1 MAIFRGLNGEVPVDI
16 CDHTL
21 RGFLDLYGS
30 SGDLFSLIIY
40 DLALYLD
47 LLSERRECKGHEG
60 KTEGDKA

>member
-40 DLALYLD
+40 DLSLYLD
-47 LLSERRECKGHEG
+47 LLSE
-60 KTEGDKA
+60 